1 MIRRALNKDIDKILI
16 LLKEVNLIHAIN
28 RPDIFNEATKY
39 NNLELENKILNEPI
53 FVYEENGEVYGYI
66 FGKIIEVEN
75 QLFKK
80 NKIFFID
87 DFCIDETKR
96 GQNIGTKLYNYV
108 KEYAKEIKCDK
119 IELNVWNFNER
130 AYKFYLKCGLKPLEI
145 TMEEIL

>member
-16 LLKEVNLIHAIN
+16 LLKEVNLIHAKN
-28 RPDIFNEATKY
+28 RPDIFRVGTKY
-39 NNLELENKILNEPI
+39 NSLDLENKILNEPI
-53 FVYEENGEVYGYI
+53 FVYVENDEVCGYI
-66 FGKIIEVEN
+66 FGKIIEVDN

-87 DFCIDETKR
+87 DFCVDESKR
-96 GQNIGTKLYNYV
+96 GKNIGTKLYNYV

>member
-16 LLKEVNLIHAIN
+16 LLKEVNLIHAKN
-28 RPDIFNEATKY
+28 RPDIFRVGTKY
-39 NNLELENKILNEPI
+39 NSLDLENKILNEPI
-53 FVYEENGEVYGYI
+53 FVYVENDEVCGYI
-66 FGKIIEVEN
+66 FGKILDVES

-87 DFCIDETKR
+87 DFCVDESKR
-96 GQNIGTKLYNYV
+96 GKNIGTKLYNYV

>member
-16 LLKEVNLIHAIN
+16 LLKEVNLIHAKN
-28 RPDIFNEATKY
+28 RPDIFRVGTKY
-39 NNLELENKILNEPI
+39 NSLDLENKILNEPI
-53 FVYEENGEVYGYI
+53 FVYGENDEVCGYI
-66 FGKIIEVEN
+66 FGKILDVES

-87 DFCIDETKR
+87 DFCVDESKR
-96 GQNIGTKLYNYV
+96 GKNIGTKLYNYV